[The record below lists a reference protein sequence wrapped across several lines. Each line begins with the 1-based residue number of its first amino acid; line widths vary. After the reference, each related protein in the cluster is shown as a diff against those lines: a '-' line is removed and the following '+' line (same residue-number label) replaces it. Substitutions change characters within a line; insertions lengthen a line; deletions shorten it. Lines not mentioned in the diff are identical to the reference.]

1 MFFRFVAR
9 LSRLIPWTNWKSASA
24 QLLAPLLTFYLLK
37 MPNDWS
43 VPAVVVGYEF
53 LCNGAYLCNSSF
65 KLVLALPYI
74 SWFTLTSTVT
84 STYSVCPVCSYSC
97 QVRALRLESYR
108 PPKKKRALSLDSVL
122 PNDAPP
128 NAAAVANSENSNST
142 SNSTSNGNSDNSNNT
157 NNNNNSSSNDNTSS
171 RRRGKSQERADRL
184 SDDAGSAGAVVATRE
199 GSRRSGDGN
208 TNQNGG
214 NSGGGNSGENT
225 HATNTARG
233 SRESRESLELPC
245 GPFDEVADPR
255 GPAWVT
261 AWDREGVKA
270 LDAAFAKADL
280 ENDK

>member
-142 SNSTSNGNSDNSNNT
+142 SNSTSNGNSNNT
-157 NNNNNSSSNDNTSS
+157 NNNTSSNDNTSS

>member
-1 MFFRFVAR
+1 M
-9 LSRLIPWTNWKSASA
+9 
-24 QLLAPLLTFYLLK
+24 
-37 MPNDWS
+37 
-43 VPAVVVGYEF
+43 
-53 LCNGAYLCNSSF
+53 
-65 KLVLALPYI
+65 
-74 SWFTLTSTVT
+74 
-84 STYSVCPVCSYSC
+84 
-97 QVRALRLESYR
+97 RALRLESYR

-128 NAAAVANSENSNST
+128 NAAAVANS
-142 SNSTSNGNSDNSNNT
+142 NSTSNGNNT
-157 NNNNNSSSNDNTSS
+157 NNGNNSNSNDNTSS